1 MLTLEASA
9 IANEAQERGLHILE
23 KEMNAVLLYLS
34 NVGTQAAL
42 IAGFVFIC
50 FTEEV
55 PIVGDDVHPVVS
67 LIGVGF
73 ATMSFA
79 AMIYTIVCSTVSSS
93 LGPILALK
101 GHDTSAMRRAG
112 ANTASE

>member
-23 KEMNAVLLYLS
+23 KEMNAVLIYLS

-55 PIVGDDVHPVVS
+55 IISAAQALS
-67 LIGVGF
+67 LPAHLITLPRARPQLCSPRSLPSN
-73 ATMSFA
+73 ATAPLCA
-79 AMIYTIVCSTVSSS
+79 A
-93 LGPILALK
+93 GPDR
-101 GHDTSAMRRAG
+101 GR
-112 ANTASE
+112 